1 MQLLTILI
9 AISILFVTGCSTSGS
24 SNQNLHA
31 TKVVE
36 QVDQSVVERP
46 DIQSLNSSFDEQNNA
61 SPFSGSVVEL
71 TGEVVAFALTED
83 DLYTVTIR
91 DNNSNVVC
99 VFNNSIS
106 GKLGDGREVH
116 DGAII
121 TVRGQ
126 CFSSGLFSS
135 HSFSLD
141 GCRIVSN

>member
-1 MQLLTILI
+1 MQPLTILI
-9 AISILFVTGCSTSGS
+9 AISIMFVTGCSTTGS
-24 SNQNLHA
+24 SNRNLQA

-36 QVDQSVVERP
+36 QVDQSIVERP
-46 DIQSLNSSFDEQNNA
+46 DIQSLNTSFGEQNNS

-71 TGEVVAFALTED
+71 TGEVVAFALIEE

-91 DNNSNVVC
+91 NDESDVVC

-121 TVRGQ
+121 TVQGQ
-126 CFSSGLFSS
+126 CFASGLFSAN
-135 HSFSLD
+135 SFSLD